1 MSTAG
6 GPKIISD
13 GLVFALDAASSKMS
27 KAGCEG
33 FSSAN
38 QLIKNLANTGA
49 TINSTSNVRLANL
62 TFYTIYSQTYPE
74 GDNNPAGASGTR
86 DGITPGFNN
95 VTSSE
100 LLDFSR
106 DMNYAVWDN
115 ATDSWVADS
124 YFNGTRLSGHC
135 YDTYS
140 GDLRAQEHAQ
150 FQSDYEG
157 IVNAFPDATHIVCG
171 SHAADHNDLDSD
183 TLAILKGLGGPSSWP
198 TGRPEYILI
207 GKPGLGADNAYVWQ
221 HENDTTGRAHAN
233 VGLPILGG
241 KKRGAN
247 YLEFDGS
254 SDEIDAGSLGTSG
267 EFSESTI
274 SIWLQKGSQASNY
287 GNPFDCNYG
296 ATDYNKGPRMEVDI
310 GGSIIRV
317 YMGADNGS
325 YTSISFGSLSNDVWY
340 NLVLTVNPNG
350 SSQDLKAYTN
360 GALISS
366 STSSSGY
373 VWDGD
378 MADLYLGVGFS
389 SARHFTGKIA
399 AFQIYNKTL
408 TAAQIKANFNAHR
421 GRFGV

>member
-6 GPKIISD
+6 GPKIVSD

-33 FSSAN
+33 FNSAN

-74 GDNNPAGASGTR
+74 GDHNPSGASGTR
-86 DGITPGFNN
+86 DGITPGFND

-106 DMNYAVWDN
+106 DLNYAVWN
-115 ATDSWVADS
+115 NKTNGWVADS
-124 YFNGTRLSGHC
+124 YFNGERKSGHC
-135 YDTYS
+135 YDTYD
-140 GDLRAQEHAQ
+140 GEPAQHAQ
-150 FQSDYEG
+150 FQSDYEA

-171 SHAADHNDLDSD
+171 SHAAENNDSDSD
-183 TLAILKGLGGPSSWP
+183 TLAILKDLGGPSSWP
-198 TGRPEYILI
+198 TDRAEYILI
-207 GKPGLGADNAYVWQ
+207 GKPGLGAGNAYVWQ
-221 HENDTTGRAHAN
+221 YQNDSSTRAHAN

-241 KKRGAN
+241 KKRGGN

-267 EFSESTI
+267 EFSECTI
-274 SIWLQKGSQASNY
+274 SVWLQKDTQTSNY
-287 GNPFDCNYG
+287 GNVFDCNYG
-296 ATDYNKGPRMEVDI
+296 ATTANKGPRMEVDI
-310 GGSIIRV
+310 AGSVVRV
-317 YMGADNGS
+317 YMGTDGGS
-325 YTSISFGSLSNDVWY
+325 YTSISFGSLSNNTWY
-340 NLVLTVNPNG
+340 NLVLTVSPNG
-350 SSQDLKAYTN
+350 TGQDLKTYTD
-360 GALISS
+360 GDLITS
-366 STSSSGY
+366 STSSSSFL
-373 VWDGD
+373 WDGD
-378 MADLYLGVGFS
+378 MADLYLGVGYT

-408 TAAQIKANFNAHR
+408 TAAQIKANFNSQR
-421 GRFGV
+421 RRFGV

>member
-1 MSTAG
+1 MGVSG
-6 GPKIISD
+6 GPNIISD
-13 GLVFALDAASSKMS
+13 ELVFALDAADPKTS
-27 KAGCEG
+27 KAGCMG
-33 FSSAN
+33 FNSAE
-38 QLIKNLANTGA
+38 QLIKNLASTGD
-49 TINSTSNVRLANL
+49 TVTSTSNVRLANL

-74 GDNNPAGASGTR
+74 SDNNPSGASGTR

-115 ATDSWVADS
+115 ATNSWVADS

-140 GDLRAQEHAQ
+140 STTRAQEHAQ
-150 FQSDYEG
+150 FQSDYG
-157 IVNAFPDATHIVCG
+157 AIVTAFPDATHIVCG

-207 GKPGLGADNAYVWQ
+207 GKPGLGAGNAYVWQ
-221 HENDTTGRAHAN
+221 YENDTTGRAHAN

-241 KKRGAN
+241 KKSGGN

-274 SIWLQKGSQASNY
+274 SVWFQKDTQVSNY
-287 GNPFDCNYG
+287 GNVFDCNYNVTT
-296 ATDYNKGPRMEVDI
+296 ANKGPRMEVDI
-310 GGSIIRV
+310 AGSVVRV
-317 YMGADNGS
+317 YMGTDGGS
-325 YTSISFGSLSNDVWY
+325 YTTISFGSLSNNTWY
-340 NLVLTVNPNG
+340 NLVLTVSPNG
-350 SSQDLKAYTN
+350 TGQDLKAYTD
-360 GALISS
+360 GDLINS
-366 STSSSGY
+366 STSSSSFL
-373 VWDGD
+373 WDGD
-378 MADLYLGVGFS
+378 IADLYLGVGYT

-399 AFQIYNKTL
+399 AFQIYDKTL

-421 GRFGV
+421 RRFGV